1 MKLRVAALLLCGLCL
16 AAAATGQLRPVAL
29 TTQNPSLKSTCLS
42 PGEGKTAW
50 FDTCVYVPEGNG
62 IKYRHPLH
70 MPDPEYSEAA
80 RKAKITGTVVLAV
93 AMNAGDTVDAVK
105 VIRPLEP
112 GLDQNAVDAVKQWK
126 FTSATKDGKL
136 VAVQIDVEV
145 GFRLY

>member
-1 MKLRVAALLLCGLCL
+1 MKLRLAALLLGGLCL
-16 AAAATGQLRPVAL
+16 ATAATGQLQPVAL

-62 IKYRHPLH
+62 VKYGHPLH
-70 MPDPEYSEAA
+70 IPDPQYSEAA

-93 AMNAGDTVDAVK
+93 AMNAGGTVDAVK
-105 VIRPLEP
+105 IVRPLEP
-112 GLDQNAVDAVKQWK
+112 GLDRNAVDAVKQWK